1 MNVRQQYRVLM
12 IISLSMIIGVAVFA
26 GVAIFLAQSGAFPPF
41 TGSTA
46 QAIRYGAVGVVFI
59 GLALASAQG
68 RRRRQAD
75 RGSGELAAMKAYTL
89 SVILPQVL
97 REGVGFLGIMAG
109 LMTGSQ
115 GWIVI
120 FAAASVTS
128 QIQGRPRMG
137 DLETML
143 RRGSGSEGS
152 PLE

>member
-1 MNVRQQYRVLM
+1 MTVRQQHRVLM
-12 IISLSMIIGVAVFA
+12 IISLSMMIGVAVFA
-26 GVAIFLAQSGAFPPF
+26 GVAIFLTGSEAFPPF

-46 QAIRYGAVGVVFI
+46 QALRYGAVGVVFM

-68 RRRRQAD
+68 RRRRKAD
-75 RGSGELAAMKAYTL
+75 RGSGELAVLKAYTL
-89 SVILPQVL
+89 SVILPQAL
-97 REGVGFLGIMAG
+97 REGVGFIGIMAG

-143 RRGSGSEGS
+143 RRASAPAGGHSE
-152 PLE
+152 